1 MNNAVKMSQIQA
13 CVVVFTIIGTVIIFL
28 LKQLNLK

>member
-13 CVVVFTIIGTVIIFL
+13 SVVAFTIIGTVILFL